1 MTKPCQTLHPRGLA
15 TATALHFLVDGLCL
29 CCLYLLTGCFGT
41 ERLLH
46 IFLTYNLLA
55 FATQP
60 LTGFCIDRMRQRHW
74 MLLAAAVLLTLAVL
88 TAAFTAEGILPT
100 EAATLTVAT
109 LLGMGNSLF
118 HVWGGKQTAL
128 TSGNDLRALG
138 VFVSTGAFGLAFSAV
153 FCSWVLLYV
162 FLLTICVLS
171 VTYLHFDVLPTAS
184 EERNSPTPPSSFG
197 RKGVW
202 MVAILLALMA
212 FVGFRSW
219 MGESLAADLV
229 RTHPVVL
236 AIGLTSMLGKMAGG
250 WMARRWGTVKTLLT
264 VLAIALVAL
273 MGKGTGMATVLTGL
287 FAINCTMPVTLFW
300 ANATLKGHEGL
311 AFGLLAAALMPGYLL
326 ATI

>member
-1 MTKPCQTLHPRGLA
+1 MTTPCQTYHLFGLG
-15 TATALHFLVDGLCL
+15 TTTALHFLVDGLCL

-74 MLLAAAVLLTLAVL
+74 MLLAAVVLLTLAVL

-184 EERNSPTPPSSFG
+184 EERNSPTPPSPFG

-300 ANATLKGHEGL
+300 ANATLKGYEGL